1 MRFLNQKKTRKTC
14 RKYPRLLAIV
24 GEVFSE
30 ELYVPQASLELKKDN
45 FKLKVKVI

>member
-1 MRFLNQKKTRKTC
+1 MSTVVSYL
-14 RKYPRLLAIV
+14 

-30 ELYVPQASLELKKDN
+30 ELCLPQASLELKKDN